1 MTAGN
6 WRSTLGGACSAAGT
20 SLMGIGVMSQ
30 FNGSSTATI
39 KDITLVGFILLAAGQ
54 FFGHL
59 FAADARSVAALNDK
73 VDATND
79 KVDATTEALRTGDTT
94 LLAKTDVPTK

>member
-20 SLMGIGVMSQ
+20 TLMGIGVMSQ
-30 FNGSSTATI
+30 FSGAHSGLI
-39 KDITLVGFILLAAGQ
+39 QDVTLVGFVLTAAGQ

-59 FAADARSVAALNDK
+59 FAADSRQVNDLINEVQDVK
-73 VDATND
+73 ETVVKNGN
-79 KVDATTEALRTGDTT
+79 TG
-94 LLAKTDVPTK
+94 LITKPPQQK